1 MNRTRTLLIA
11 AGAFGLGIL
20 SGRLPAVRAQ
30 APAAAEIHVTVIHRN
45 KMSDH
50 TKDGTAV
57 PGEVLGFSCTTPFG
71 DMPSDCYVLS
81 R

>member
-1 MNRTRTLLIA
+1 MNRTQVLLIA
-11 AGAFGLGIL
+11 TVAFGMGSLVGH
-20 SGRLPAVRAQ
+20 LPAVRAQ
-30 APAAAEIHVTVIHRN
+30 GAAAAVHVTVIHRN
-45 KMSDH
+45 KMMDH
-50 TKDGTAV
+50 NQDGIQV